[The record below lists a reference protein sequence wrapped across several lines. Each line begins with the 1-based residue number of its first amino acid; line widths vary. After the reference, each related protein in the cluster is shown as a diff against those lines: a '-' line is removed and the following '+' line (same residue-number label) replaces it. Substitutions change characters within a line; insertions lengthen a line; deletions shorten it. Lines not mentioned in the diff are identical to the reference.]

1 MPTKF
6 DPANIDKLLGK
17 GRLDT
22 HRLLTV
28 IPVQPHH
35 VVADIGCGP
44 GYFTV
49 PLAKFL
55 FDGKVYALDV
65 QKEMIEA
72 ARKQVDEV
80 RLSNVEFVESRRRR
94 RCRWRMAAST
104 ARLLAFV
111 LQEADSPRALLKEAR
126 RCLRTTGWLAV
137 LEWQKKEMD
146 EGPPMEQR
154 IEEKKMMDMATKLG
168 FRFTAPPATSKASST
183 CSLLRK

>member
-6 DPANIDKLLGK
+6 DPANIDLLLGK

-22 HRLLTV
+22 HRLLSV
-28 IPVQPHH
+28 IPVLPHH

-72 ARKQVDEV
+72 AKERVASI
-80 RLSNVEFVESRRRR
+80 RLSNVEFVESEEKKVPLEDGSLDG
-94 RCRWRMAAST
+94 A
-104 ARLLAFV
+104 LLAFV
-111 LQEADSPRALLKEAR
+111 LQEADNPRVLLKEAL

-137 LEWQKKEMD
+137 LEWQKKTMD
-146 EGPPMEQR
+146 EGPPLTQR
-154 IEEKKMMDMATKLG
+154 IDEQKMMDMAAELG
-168 FRFTAPPATSKASST
+168 FRFTARRDIDGKQYLL
-183 CSLLRK
+183 LLRK

>member
-6 DPANIDKLLGK
+6 DPANIDRLLAK

-22 HRLLTV
+22 HRLLSV
-28 IPVQPHH
+28 IPVLPHH
-35 VVADIGCGP
+35 IVADIGCGP

-65 QKEMIEA
+65 QNEMIEA
-72 ARKQVDEV
+72 ARERVDEV
-80 RLSNVEFVESRRRR
+80 RLSNVEFVES
-94 RCRWRMAAST
+94 AEKKVPLEDGSLDGA
-104 ARLLAFV
+104 LLAFV
-111 LQEADSPRALLKEAR
+111 LQEAESPRALLKEAR

-146 EGPPMEQR
+146 EGPPMKQR
-154 IEEKKMMDMATKLG
+154 IEEQKMMDMATKLG
-168 FRFTAPPATSKASST
+168 LRFTARRDIDGKQYLL
-183 CSLLRK
+183 LLRK

>member
-72 ARKQVDEV
+72 ARKRVGEV
-80 RLSNVEFVESRRRR
+80 RLSNVEFVESEEKKVPLENGSLDG
-94 RCRWRMAAST
+94 A
-104 ARLLAFV
+104 LLAFV
-111 LQEADSPRALLKEAR
+111 LQEADSPRALLKEAL
-126 RCLRTTGWLAV
+126 RCLRPTGWLAV

-168 FRFTAPPATSKASST
+168 FRFTARRDIEGKQYLL
-183 CSLLRK
+183 LLRK

>member
-6 DPANIDKLLGK
+6 DPANIDRLLGK

-80 RLSNVEFVESRRRR
+80 RLSNVEFVESEEKKVPLENGSLDG
-94 RCRWRMAAST
+94 A
-104 ARLLAFV
+104 LLAFV
-111 LQEADSPRALLKEAR
+111 LQEADSPRALLKEAL

-168 FRFTAPPATSKASST
+168 FRFTARRDIEGKQYLL
-183 CSLLRK
+183 LLRK